1 VPFRNGA
8 QRGDGVRLGY
18 VLGDPALELRF
29 RPRKVGA
36 STHRAHEEHEER
48 QNAKRHSGFV

>member
-18 VLGDPALELRF
+18 LLGDPALELRF